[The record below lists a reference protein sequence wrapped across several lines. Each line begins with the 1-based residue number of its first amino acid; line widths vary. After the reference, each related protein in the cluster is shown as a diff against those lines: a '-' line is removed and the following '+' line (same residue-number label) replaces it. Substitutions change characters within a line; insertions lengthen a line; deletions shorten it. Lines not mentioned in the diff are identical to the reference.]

1 MIFLCSNCTIP
12 LTKDDLSLCEEVPIG
27 KLYCTDCL
35 DNQIKKYEEK
45 MIDDLV
51 RLQCKEF

>member
-1 MIFLCSNCTIP
+1 MIFLCSNCTIA
-12 LTKDDLSLCEEVPIG
+12 LTKEDLSLCEQVPIG

-35 DNQIKKYEEK
+35 DGQIKKYEDK

-51 RLQCKEF
+51 SLQCE

>member
-1 MIFLCSNCTIP
+1 MIFLCSECAIK
-12 LTKDDLSLCEEVPIG
+12 LTKEDLNACEEVPIG

-35 DNQIKKYEEK
+35 DNQIKKFEDK

-51 RLQCKEF
+51 RLQCE

>member
-1 MIFLCSNCTIP
+1 MIFLCSNCAIE
-12 LTKDDLSLCEEVPIG
+12 LTQEDLSLCEQVPIG

-35 DNQIKKYEEK
+35 DGQIKKYEDK

-51 RLQCKEF
+51 SLQCE